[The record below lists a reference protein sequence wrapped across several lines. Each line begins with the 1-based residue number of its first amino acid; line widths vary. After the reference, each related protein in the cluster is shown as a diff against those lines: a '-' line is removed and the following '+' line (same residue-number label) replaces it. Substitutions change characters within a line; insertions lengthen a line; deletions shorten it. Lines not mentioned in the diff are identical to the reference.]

1 MRLGQLASSV
11 RFFFLLCNLTLV
23 SPLFGQEHPGSITG
37 RAVDRAGA
45 ILQGAHVEIEPSG
58 IVTATNAQGE
68 FTVTGLAPGS
78 YSVTVSYVGFTP
90 FSTKVDVSA
99 GQAERVS
106 AQLNVAPGMERV
118 NVTER
123 IHGEVEAINRA
134 RESDNILQ
142 VLPVEVI
149 TSLPNT
155 NIADALGRLPSV
167 TLERDEGEGKYVQI
181 RGLEPRLSN
190 VTINGINVPSPQGDV
205 RQIKLDV
212 IPANLVESV
221 EINKTLSA
229 NQDGDAIG
237 GSVNLV
243 TKSAEEKPTL
253 YINGVGGY
261 TPIIGGRSLTEIDG
275 TIGKRFGASKK
286 LGVLFGSSYDW
297 NGRGIDDIEP
307 SLDVV
312 NGVPV
317 VPSIDLREYRYYRT
331 RYGFTG
337 SVDYK
342 LGDLSGVY
350 IRGLYSHFDNFGD
363 RWVYSPSIN
372 TFVSPTQGDVD
383 GSLDFGAQI
392 RRPVEVIGSLEA
404 GGKHV
409 FTKWTLAY
417 NIAASRSASEDHGYS
432 SAKFGGPS
440 GPDSGTPPPPP
451 ALIFNLDWSNPHL
464 PKLTPQSGQTNGVDN
479 LTNIYDPSLYSLSH
493 MDVSRTYSPQV
504 NLQGGFS
511 VSRSYHL
518 GGHFSTFEF
527 GAKFRNAHKFEDASD
542 PVYDSV
548 SNPGMTQFV
557 GSFTN
562 SDYYD
567 HAYTFGP
574 TVDYGKVTS
583 YFNSNPT
590 DFTIDI
596 TSTAQNSAPNNY
608 DLVERVSAGY
618 LMNTTDFGRLR
629 LQAGIRFEGTNE
641 SVVGNKVLFDAGG
654 NLCGSAPADPLDPN
668 CIGVTNP
675 VQPVDVKS
683 SYVDPL
689 PSVQVRYQLPHD
701 AAIRAAYGRG
711 IARPAYS
718 DLPPFFN
725 AQLNS
730 ANQIDV
736 GNPNLKPTYANN
748 FDLLYEQFLKPVGL
762 LQAGFF
768 YKQISDPIYEGVKS
782 TITTNQYGSQYND
795 GTWTVSQP
803 INGKSAQVYGFEI
816 AYQQHLTFLPGPLA
830 GIGIF
835 ANYGYTHSSTEG
847 VPGRSDKPALLRQAP
862 HTWNISPT
870 YDRGRISARLGLSYN
885 AANIFQ
891 YNYSDNADLGIKGP
905 NGDVYLYSHLQ
916 VDAQAQVR
924 VYRGLQLVVGGLN
937 LTNEVF
943 GFYQGSPQY
952 PIQRE
957 YYKPSYIFG
966 LRYTLSNEP
975 R

>member
-1 MRLGQLASSV
+1 MRLGLFTRWIASS
-11 RFFFLLCNLTLV
+11 FLLLSIVTAL
-23 SPLFGQEHPGSITG
+23 SAQEHRGVISG
-37 RAVDRAGA
+37 RVVDRAGA
-45 ILQGAHVEIEPSG
+45 VLQSARVEVKPLG
-58 IVTATNAQGE
+58 IVTSTDAQGE
-68 FTVTGLAPGS
+68 FSISGVAPGD
-78 YSVTVSYVGFTP
+78 YTVEISYVGF
-90 FSTKVDVSA
+90 STYTSKVTV
-99 GQAERVS
+99 GAEKLARVD
-106 AQLNVAPGMERV
+106 AQLNVASNQEEITVTAERV
-118 NVTER
+118 
-123 IHGEVEAINRA
+123 HGEVEAINRE

-155 NIADALGRLPSV
+155 NIADALGRMPSV

-190 VTINGINVPSPQGDV
+190 VTINGVNVPSPEGDV

-221 EINKTLSA
+221 EINKTLSP

-243 TKSAEEKPTL
+243 TKTAEEKPTL
-253 YINGVGGY
+253 YINGIGGY

-297 NGRGIDDIEP
+297 NGRGIDDVEP
-307 SLDVV
+307 SLDVF
-312 NGVPV
+312 NGTPV
-317 VPSIDLREYRYYRT
+317 VPSVDLREYRYYRT

-337 SVDYK
+337 NVDYK
-342 LGDLSGVY
+342 LGEISGLY
-350 IRGLYSHFDNFGD
+350 IRGIYSHFDNFGD

-372 TFVSPTQGDVD
+372 TFVTPNQGDVD
-383 GSLDFGAQI
+383 GSVDFNAQI

-417 NIAASRSASEDHGYS
+417 NVSASRSASEDHGYS

-440 GPDSGTPPPPP
+440 GPDQPQP
-451 ALIFNLDWSNPHL
+451 IVFNLDWSNPHT
-464 PKLTPQSGQTNGVDN
+464 PKLIPQSGGNN
-479 LTNIYDPSLYSLSH
+479 LVNIYDPTLYSLSH

-504 NLQGGFS
+504 NLQTGFS
-511 VSRSYHL
+511 ASRSYHL

-527 GAKFRNAHKFEDASD
+527 GAKFRNAHKFEDATD

-548 SNPGMTQFV
+548 SNPSMSQFV

-562 SDYYD
+562 ADYYD
-567 HAYTFGP
+567 HAYTLGP
-574 TVDYGKVTS
+574 TVDYGKIKS
-583 YFNSNPT
+583 YFNANPN
-590 DFTIDI
+590 DFTLDV
-596 TSTAQNSAPNNY
+596 TSTAQNSSPNTY
-608 DLVERVSAGY
+608 DLIERVTSGY
-618 LMNTTDFGRLR
+618 LMDTIDLGRLHVVG
-629 LQAGIRFEGTNE
+629 GIRFEGTNE
-641 SVVGNKVLFDAGG
+641 SVLGNKVLFDAGG
-654 NLCGSAPADPLDPN
+654 NLCGTAQADPTDPN
-668 CIGVTNP
+668 CVGVTNP
-675 VQPVDVKS
+675 VLPVSVKS

-701 AAIRAAYGRG
+701 AALRAAYGRG
-711 IARPAYS
+711 IARPNYN

-725 AQLNS
+725 SQLNNK
-730 ANQIDV
+730 NQIDV

-748 FDLLYEQFLKPVGL
+748 YDLLYEQYLKPVGL

-782 TITTNQYGSQYND
+782 AITTNQYGAQYND
-795 GTWTVSQP
+795 GTWSVTQP

-816 AYQQHLTFLPGPLA
+816 AYQQHLTFLPGPMA

-835 ANYGYTHSSTEG
+835 ANYGYTHSTTDG

-870 YDRGRISARLGLSYN
+870 YDRGRVSARLGLSYN

-891 YNYSDNADLGIKGP
+891 YNYSDGADLGIKGP

-916 VDAQAQVR
+916 VDAQAQIR
-924 VYRGLQLVVGGLN
+924 MYRGLQLVVGGLN

-957 YYKPSYIFG
+957 YYKPSYMCG
-966 LRYTLSNEP
+966 LRYTLSNEA